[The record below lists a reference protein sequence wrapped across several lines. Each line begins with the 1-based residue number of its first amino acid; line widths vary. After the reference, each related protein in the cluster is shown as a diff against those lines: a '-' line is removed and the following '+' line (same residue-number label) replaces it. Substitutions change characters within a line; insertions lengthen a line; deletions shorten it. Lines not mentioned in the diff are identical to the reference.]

1 MASRPLP
8 ALSAPCNVVRLP
20 TAASHKVRQ
29 PSGLAVRQFREANPW
44 PDRYL
49 TQFHRHCR
57 NLAES
62 MTAAELVAAAVL
74 VSLSEEQRKTAAR
87 TMTRIWFCSE
97 NENAAR
103 AADICMMAI
112 DGRVPAN

>member
-1 MASRPLP
+1 M
-8 ALSAPCNVVRLP
+8 
-20 TAASHKVRQ
+20 
-29 PSGLAVRQFREANPW
+29 AVREFRQANPW

-57 NLAES
+57 QLAES
-62 MTAAELVAAAVL
+62 MTPAELIAAAVL
-74 VSLSEEQRKTAAR
+74 VSLTEEQRKTAAR

-97 NENAAR
+97 SESAAR

-112 DGRVPAN
+112 DGRVPVN